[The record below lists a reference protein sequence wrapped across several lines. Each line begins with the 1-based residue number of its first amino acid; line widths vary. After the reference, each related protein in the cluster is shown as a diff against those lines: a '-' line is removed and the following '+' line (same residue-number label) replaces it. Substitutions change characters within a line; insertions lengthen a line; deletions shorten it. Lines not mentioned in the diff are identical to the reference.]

1 MTEFHE
7 YAIDYLTKKAESD
20 RAAAFASFQ
29 LLLDKP
35 VGIGD
40 HSTDD
45 FYKELDNALN
55 KLVDAEDRLHVINE
69 HLTDFKA
76 ATQHAPMA

>member
-1 MTEFHE
+1 MTEYHE
-7 YAIDYLTKKAESD
+7 FAIEYLQKKAESD

-29 LLLDKP
+29 LLLNKP

-45 FYKELDNALN
+45 LYKELDNALD
-55 KLVDAEDRLHVINE
+55 KLVDAEDRLHVLNE
-69 HLTDFKA
+69 YFTDFK
-76 ATQHAPMA
+76 TT